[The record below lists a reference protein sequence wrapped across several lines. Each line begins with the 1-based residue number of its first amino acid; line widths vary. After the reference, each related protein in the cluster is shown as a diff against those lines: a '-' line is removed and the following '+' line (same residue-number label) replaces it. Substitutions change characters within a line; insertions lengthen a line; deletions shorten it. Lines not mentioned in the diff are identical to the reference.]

1 MLIDEI
7 VLTKEISSK
16 TADYLFIENPRTAKL
31 PPPGRP
37 IVSANECPSDC
48 IYYNL

>member
-31 PPPGRP
+31 PPQADLSYQPMNAP
-37 IVSANECPSDC
+37 QIV
-48 IYYNL
+48 YHNL